1 MNSLIPIENFKESY
15 ASILLI
21 LLKPILFHSIRIK
34 LPLEFPD
41 CNFQKRSLPKVSSA

>member
-21 LLKPILFHSIRIK
+21 LLKPILFHSIRINFR
-34 LPLEFPD
+34 LNFPIAISK
-41 CNFQKRSLPKVSSA
+41 NVLYLK